1 MCIFVHTYARKMEEN
16 KLGYAEFNEN
26 LMYMSDFS
34 QEFLEGNDALLK
46 DLSYSLWEDYS
57 SNSLFIRDYVKI
69 LNLCLDK
76 LYIYGIQ
83 W

>member
-1 MCIFVHTYARKMEEN
+1 MCIFVHTCARKMEEN

>member
-1 MCIFVHTYARKMEEN
+1 MEFNN

-26 LMYMSDFS
+26 LIYMSGFDDT
-34 QEFLEGNDALLK
+34 FLNENDALLK

-57 SNSLFIRDYVKI
+57 SNELFIKHYVSI
-69 LNLCLDK
+69 LNITLDR
-76 LYIYGIQ
+76 ISTYGVK

>member
-26 LMYMSDFS
+26 LIYMSDFS

-76 LYIYGIQ
+76 LYIYGIR

>member
-26 LMYMSDFS
+26 LIYMSDFS

-76 LYIYGIQ
+76 LYIYGIK

>member
-1 MCIFVHTYARKMEEN
+1 MEEN